1 MRTEPSDPE
10 ERQAEERTGGD
21 DGGERGG
28 ERERE
33 ALLHTSSV
41 LNQPRDQERNPADGE
56 ISALIKEVLPRRDV
70 TAKDRHLLTGKQ
82 GLIRHRI

>member
-28 ERERE
+28 ERKRE
-33 ALLHTSSV
+33 AMLHTSSV
-41 LNQPRDQERNPADGE
+41 LNQPRDQ
-56 ISALIKEVLPRRDV
+56 
-70 TAKDRHLLTGKQ
+70 
-82 GLIRHRI
+82 